1 MCMAGWPVKPNKG
14 NTKGADTVATTTK
27 SRFDAVTIIGVLG
40 GVLGGIWLIIW
51 PFITWPPGAPT
62 ISIWERDQ
70 AAGTRDIIYGVLLIL
85 FTLGCMYGFN
95 IGNGILGRL
104 SLYGFALLSLA
115 LLVLPFVFGYNPT
128 LFGSIPAGK
137 NQDMYIFWN
146 DIITG
151 VISLVI
157 TLYFLIPRKPKVA
170 AMLGRCGS

>member
-1 MCMAGWPVKPNKG
+1 MHLADLTVKRNKDKA
-14 NTKGADTVATTTK
+14 KGADTVAMTTK

-40 GVLGGIWLIIW
+40 GILGGIWLIIW
-51 PFITWPPGAPT
+51 PFITWPPGVPT

-70 AAGTRDIIYGVLLIL
+70 AAGMRDIIYGVLLIL
-85 FTLGCMYGFN
+85 FTFGCLYGFN
-95 IGNGILGRL
+95 IGSGILGRL
-104 SLYGFALLSLA
+104 SLYGFALLSIA

-151 VISLVI
+151 IISLAI

-170 AMLGRCGS
+170 AMLGKYRR